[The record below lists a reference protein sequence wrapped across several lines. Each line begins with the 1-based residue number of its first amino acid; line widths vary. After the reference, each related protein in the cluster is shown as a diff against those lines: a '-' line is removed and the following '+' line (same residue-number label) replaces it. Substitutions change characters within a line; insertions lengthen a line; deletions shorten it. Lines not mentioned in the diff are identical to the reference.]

1 MLMYRL
7 FTENKRKK
15 WICELIAEKF
25 SGFTVFETVGYWRR
39 KKEKSLCIEIL
50 TDSPAAA
57 IFISNIC
64 KAICGYNKQESV
76 MVQKLDVKTYFNDI
90 VGIK

>member
-1 MLMYRL
+1 MLYRL

-25 SGFTVFETVGYWRR
+25 SGFTVFETIGYWQG
-39 KKEKSLCIEIL
+39 KKEKGLCIEIL
-50 TDSPAAA
+50 TNNFAAA
-57 IFISNIC
+57 IHINKIC
-64 KAICGYNKQESV
+64 KAICGYNKQECV
-76 MVQKLDVKTYFNDI
+76 MVQKIEAKNSFVDI

>member
-1 MLMYRL
+1 MLYRL

-25 SGFTVFETVGYWRR
+25 SGFTVFETIGYWQG
-39 KKEKSLCIEIL
+39 KKEKGLCIEIL
-50 TDSPAAA
+50 TDNLMDS
-57 IFISNIC
+57 IFINQIC
-64 KAICGYNKQESV
+64 KAICSYNKQDCV
-76 MVQKLDVKTYFNDI
+76 MVQKIKAKNFFVDI